1 MFIKKIKTISLLIV
15 LLFVSVLI
23 LTGCKDNNDDP
34 GTNPGGFDNNVV
46 TQVRNYNILE
56 GTEHQTAVYVFTSN
70 VEGPK
75 VAIVGGIHGDEVAGW
90 KTALL
95 LIEKVDYYHGTVMII
110 PQAYIK
116 ADNMINRYPG
126 YTASNGAKYNR
137 ALDLNRNFPGK
148 ANGTETEQIAYAISQ
163 EVENFDADYIIDLH
177 ESRRSVTDPNPL
189 LGDLLIYGN
198 IKSSIFCEEIT
209 YEFNKN
215 YKLPGEV
222 SFGTDQDAPGGAF
235 NQYFGE
241 KFPKKVVFTVET
253 NRQLTEARRIEQ
265 QSQLLSIFFETIWSE

>member
-1 MFIKKIKTISLLIV
+1 MISKKIRLLSLLML
-15 LLFVSVLI
+15 LLFSFI
-23 LTGCKDNNDDP
+23 TLTGCDNEQNPDNDHDP
-34 GTNPGGFDNNVV
+34 SDKVV
-46 TQVRNYNILE
+46 TQVENFMILE
-56 GTEHQTAVYVFTSN
+56 GTEHETAVYIFTSN

-75 VAIVGGIHGDEVAGW
+75 VAIVGGIHGDETAGW
-90 KTALL
+90 KTALKF
-95 LIEKVDYYHGTVMII
+95 IEKVDYYHGTVMII

-116 ADNMINRYPG
+116 ADKMVNRYPG
-126 YTASNGAKYNR
+126 YTASNGAKYSR
-137 ALDLNRNFPGK
+137 SLDLNRNFPGDP
-148 ANGTETEQIAYAISQ
+148 NGSETEKIAYAIRK

-198 IKSSIFCEEIT
+198 VKSSIFCEDIT

-241 KFPKKVVFTVET
+241 TYPNKIVFTVET
-253 NRQLTEARRIEQ
+253 NRQLMETRRIEQ
-265 QSQLLSIFFETIWSE
+265 QTQLLTIFFETIWSE